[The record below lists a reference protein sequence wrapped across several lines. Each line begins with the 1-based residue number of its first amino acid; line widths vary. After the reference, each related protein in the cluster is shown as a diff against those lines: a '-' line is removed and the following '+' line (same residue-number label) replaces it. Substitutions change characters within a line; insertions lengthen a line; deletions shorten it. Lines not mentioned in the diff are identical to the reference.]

1 VVTGYTSGPFYR
13 GKSPGALRTTSRILS
28 PMELK
33 IKSDFG
39 LNFWKSIPDRVSV
52 WSSNKFGQWHTR
64 DRANPKPLLAWH
76 AHMGEVGYGNTTTN
90 QQQWHRGRGR
100 GWVWVWVIGFH
111 LPTLAGLA
119 LGAGSTWAGLWATV
133 GLRERRGR
141 GDPTGPVDWVLAQGH
156 IGNRKSFL
164 FSNPLLFSNPF
175 ESNSNLNAK

>member
-1 VVTGYTSGPFYR
+1 VTGHTSGPFYR
-13 GKSPGALRTTSRILS
+13 GKSPGALRTT
-28 PMELK
+28 ELK

-52 WSSNKFGQWHTR
+52 WSSNKLSQWHTR

-76 AHMGEVGYGNTTTN
+76 ARVGEVGYGDTTTN

-133 GLRERRGR
+133 GLRERRDR
-141 GDPTGPVDWVLAQGH
+141 GIRLGQW
-156 IGNRKSFL
+156 IGFWPK
-164 FSNPLLFSNPF
+164 
-175 ESNSNLNAK
+175 AI